1 MIKRKGRQKMKPYE
15 ESTGGSNLSDIFRL
29 MDLEQEKK
37 ELERKVRE
45 AKIRLAGIET
55 VRPKLAATTDLKP
68 WLDKIQKDLK
78 TVAKVDEAWSDESHD
93 DDDEL
98 QKWQE
103 NHKDLTRA
111 EMLKYLSETRFESAA
126 LKSQRRKH
134 EFCLCVQQVIF
145 DLEQVLSL
153 YGFTDYYRERA
164 HAEIVG
170 RNMDLLKPI
179 PQPILSEERE
189 YTRVVDSLA
198 KD

>member
-1 MIKRKGRQKMKPYE
+1 M
-15 ESTGGSNLSDIFRL
+15 
-29 MDLEQEKK
+29 
-37 ELERKVRE
+37 
-45 AKIRLAGIET
+45 A
-55 VRPKLAATTDLKP
+55 
-68 WLDKIQKDLK
+68 
-78 TVAKVDEAWSDESHD
+78 
-93 DDDEL
+93 
-98 QKWQE
+98 
-103 NHKDLTRA
+103 
-111 EMLKYLSETRFESAA
+111 
-126 LKSQRRKH
+126 
-134 EFCLCVQQVIF
+134 VQQVIC